1 MDPIANA
8 RDEIDKPDFLIKKK
22 NKKNG
27 KNTEKQQEKK
37 WNGYLLFLSNN
48 CKELWNWSLPFDQNC
63 WYV

>member
-37 WNGYLLFLSNN
+37 
-48 CKELWNWSLPFDQNC
+48 
-63 WYV
+63 